1 MTFSTHKDFTF
12 RAFSEKKAG
21 AQWQQEFDNRWPAY
35 HRWFLRYGERDRPSY
50 FESLQALK
58 SYMPELLPAY
68 ENMVELAGGGD
79 HAARFLSHY
88 CPPPL
93 FRGCSQAVYL
103 NDEPVIVRNYDYSPY
118 VFDGLL
124 MRSHFD
130 KVAVIA
136 MIDCMSGVLDGMNQH
151 GLAVS
156 MSFGGIEAFGEG
168 FGITILLRYILEYAS
183 NVREAVE
190 LVKDIPVHGAYNVT
204 LLDKQANFSTLMMAP
219 GKATREIPTAVA
231 TNHQKL
237 GGWPLYEKKVQTAAR
252 HDYLSEAIK
261 SKVDTA
267 DSFALKFLQPPLYHS
282 QFARGFGTLY
292 TAAYYPGRNE
302 CRYIWPEHEWR
313 FNFDNFAETQ
323 YQINFIDPEGYP
335 VQAEAYADVYTS
347 SHLPGL
353 QF

>member
-1 MTFSTHKDFTF
+1 MMHSSQMDFTF
-12 RAFSEKKAG
+12 KAFSENKVG
-21 AQWQQEFDNRWPAY
+21 SQWQQEFDSRWPAY

-50 FESLQALK
+50 FESIQALK
-58 SYMPELLPAY
+58 SHMPELLPVY
-68 ENMVELAGGGD
+68 ESMVELAGGGD
-79 HAARFLSHY
+79 HASRFLSHY

-93 FRGCSQAVYL
+93 FRGCSQAVNL
-103 NDEPVIVRNYDYSPY
+103 KDEPVIVRNYDYSPF

-130 KVAVIA
+130 KVPVIA

-156 MSFGGIEAFGEG
+156 MTFGGVEAFGEG

-190 LVKDIPVHGAYNVT
+190 LVKDIPIHGAYNVT
-204 LLDKQANFSTLMMAP
+204 LLDKQANFTTLMIAP
-219 GKATREIPTAVA
+219 SEVTREIPTAVA

-237 GGWPLYEKKVQTAAR
+237 GGWPLYEEKVQTKKR
-252 HDYLSEAIK
+252 YDFLSKTIE
-261 SKVDTA
+261 SQTDSA
-267 DSFALKFLQPPLYHS
+267 DSFVLKFLQPPLYHN

-292 TAAYYPGRNE
+292 TAAYYPGQNE
-302 CRYIWPEHEWR
+302 CRYIWPENEWR
-313 FNFDNFAETQ
+313 FNFDNFEETE
-323 YQINFIDPEGYP
+323 YQLSFIDPEGYP
-335 VQAEAYADVYTS
+335 DQTEAYADIYTKNRM
-347 SHLPGL
+347 PGL